1 MVGPMERGMME
12 HTVYLRPGRGN
23 RLQDL
28 GETIASL
35 GFDVWGREI
44 FPPFSTL
51 NFAEQI
57 QIIQND
63 LRSWFWHEEAKLVGH
78 SYGGYLLLQALADLE
93 AFPGSILLISPV
105 LGAARGKLYLSRPP
119 RADRLLK
126 LAEEHPFPVPQGLE
140 IHTGEADDGCDPDL
154 ARRIGASIPGAQ
166 VHVVP
171 HTGHALPID
180 YLNKVIHRFLVRSDK
195 TLRVDDGATPAKG
208 PPGVT
213 LVSQCSLVRKRR
225 KG

>member
-1 MVGPMERGMME
+1 MKLSRVAVQMEEGMME

-63 LRSWFWHEEAKLVGH
+63 LRSWL
-78 SYGGYLLLQALADLE
+78 
-93 AFPGSILLISPV
+93 
-105 LGAARGKLYLSRPP
+105 
-119 RADRLLK
+119 
-126 LAEEHPFPVPQGLE
+126 
-140 IHTGEADDGCDPDL
+140 
-154 ARRIGASIPGAQ
+154 
-166 VHVVP
+166 
-171 HTGHALPID
+171 
-180 YLNKVIHRFLVRSDK
+180 
-195 TLRVDDGATPAKG
+195 
-208 PPGVT
+208 
-213 LVSQCSLVRKRR
+213 
-225 KG
+225 

>member
-1 MVGPMERGMME
+1 MME